1 MKSAD
6 ANTLMNQMMELS
18 DKNFKSDIKIL
29 QQSITNS
36 LKTENLRK

>member
-36 LKTENLRK
+36 LK